1 MFAGFARF
9 VKPVPWYRC
18 EGEFW
23 AWWIH
28 EKDDV
33 SVSDTGGSEEKNRVL
48 VIGVERMT
56 FWLLVSVASLV
67 FCSSVVERHDAAY
80 YWATEDW
87 DFVWFVGGNTR
98 DIALQLV
105 WRQCCKTSFSF
116 CCPFYFSFRH
126 HVFIQI
132 PAFPSSCLIGNGR
145 QGLM

>member
-56 FWLLVSVASLV
+56 FWLPVSVASLV
-67 FCSSVVERHDAAY
+67 FCSSVVDGMMPLYH
-80 YWATEDW
+80 WATEDW